1 MIDPISV
8 AIASTSVAGLNGGIS
23 LLQTRKINEQKKTN
37 KRQRIEL
44 FTVEAGL
51 IASILTAVIDGI
63 VVRKAIK
70 DTRAKNKLSTEEL
83 HNRINNL
90 TAEVT
95 DLSVRVNSLNM
106 SALDA
111 KLDMVVAATATPK
124 IVPKKDDTE
133 EEMGD

>member
-8 AIASTSVAGLNGGIS
+8 AVASTTVAGLNGGIS
-23 LLQTRKINEQKKTN
+23 LLQTKKINEQKKAN

-51 IASILTAVIDGI
+51 VASILTAVIDGI

-111 KLDMVVAATATPK
+111 KMDEVLAATTPK
-124 IVPKKDDTE
+124 NVHKKDDTE
-133 EEMGD
+133 EEVGE

>member
-51 IASILTAVIDGI
+51 VASILTAVIDGI

-111 KLDMVVAATATPK
+111 KMDEVLASTTPK
-124 IVPKKDDTE
+124 NVHKKDDTE
-133 EEMGD
+133 EEKGD

>member
-8 AIASTSVAGLNGGIS
+8 AIAATSVAGLNGGIS
-23 LLQTRKINEQKKTN
+23 MIQTRKINEQKKTN

-51 IASILTAVIDGI
+51 VASILTAVIDGI

-111 KLDMVVAATATPK
+111 KMDEVLAATAPK
-124 IVPKKDDTE
+124 NVPKKDDTE

>member
-8 AIASTSVAGLNGGIS
+8 AIAATSVAGLNGGIS
-23 LLQTRKINEQKKTN
+23 MIQTRKINEQKKVN

-51 IASILTAVIDGI
+51 VASILTAVIDGI

-111 KLDMVVAATATPK
+111 KMDEVLAATAPK
-124 IVPKKDDTE
+124 NVPKKDDTE
-133 EEMGD
+133 EGMGD